1 MQIFLIGIVFL
12 NIILYFFNSNI
23 ANILNLFDIPDG
35 KRKIHYAPVPLT
47 GGIII
52 FLNISYCFI
61 FNQLNVGIELFDNI
75 KNLNIFFLSCFVLW
89 VLGII
94 DDKKNISANLKFL
107 IILFI
112 IIINLLFDKSIIIN
126 KVYLTFFNEFN
137 LGFFAY
143 IWTAICFLLFINALN
158 MFDGINL
165 QTAIYS
171 SFICLLFIFNS
182 FLSNFFLIIL
192 FSLIIFCLLNLKNKS
207 FMGDS
212 GTYLLS
218 YLFSYFFIRSYNE
231 FSLFYADEIVLIML
245 IPGLDLMRLFII
257 RILKKKHPFS
267 PDKQHLH
274 HYLLNRFGYYRTL
287 LIIQSLIIVPII
299 ISLLINQVVILL
311 MIQFFVYSFL
321 ILKFKN

>member
-1 MQIFLIGIVFL
+1 MQIFLIGILLINFLLFFL
-12 NIILYFFNSNI
+12 NNKIAYF
-23 ANILNLFDIPDG
+23 LNLYDVPNEE
-35 KRKIHYAPVPLT
+35 RKIHHKPIPLT
-47 GGIII
+47 GGIIV
-52 FLNISYCFI
+52 FFNVFYCFI
-61 FNQLNVGIELFDNI
+61 ASQLNQSIDLFNGLN
-75 KNLNIFFLSCFVLW
+75 NLIIFFISCFAFWL
-89 VLGII
+89 LGFI
-94 DDKKNISANLKFL
+94 DDKKKVSASIKF
-107 IILFI
+107 IITLSI
-112 IIINLLFDKSIIIN
+112 IIINLIFDDSIVIKYVN
-126 KVYLTFFNEFN
+126 LTFFNAFD
-137 LGFFAY
+137 LGFFSY
-143 IWTAICFLLFINALN
+143 IWTAICFLLFINAFN

-171 SFICLLFIFNS
+171 SLICLVFIFNS

-192 FSLIIFCLLNLKNKS
+192 FSLTIFGLLNLKNKS

-245 IPGLDLMRLFII
+245 IPGLDLMRLFVI
-257 RILKKKHPFS
+257 RILKKRQPFS

-287 LIIQSLIIVPII
+287 LIMQSLIIVPII
-299 ISLLINQVVILL
+299 ISLLINYVVILL